1 MLRRLRRNQNYL
13 IMIGSGVIMIGL
25 WSVIKTICFLLLG
38 SGTAKAYFVEMAQ
51 AGVSGRG
58 SILIMLLIVSVDLA
72 VRFFVGLNAI
82 REGYGERRGV
92 LYVVLAVVLSL
103 LSLATLVSSF
113 TSHFQSYNSPLDA
126 GVGLLLEL
134 TSLVTLLE
142 LVNSVCKVRW
152 LSHQLEL
159 ME

>member
-1 MLRRLRRNQNYL
+1 
-13 IMIGSGVIMIGL
+13 
-25 WSVIKTICFLLLG
+25 
-38 SGTAKAYFVEMAQ
+38 
-51 AGVSGRG
+51 
-58 SILIMLLIVSVDLA
+58 MLLIVSVDLA
-72 VRFFVGLNAI
+72 VRFFVGLSAI

-92 LYVVLAVVLSL
+92 LYVILAVVLSL
-103 LSLATLVSSF
+103 LSFATLVSSF